1 MKINKIKLK
10 ISGGVNIE
18 ITIKKKNKTTFYIEL
33 KNLMKKYLNI

>member
-18 ITIKKKNKTTFYIEL
+18 IIIKKKKIKQL
-33 KNLMKKYLNI
+33 SILN